1 MERGRA
7 GLAADQQPQLLAPN
21 DRVDHR
27 DTATVGEVFS
37 RSCWHLKTVA
47 SIPLLIPTFVV
58 VVVVVVDVVTV
69 DDGDIA
75 LLADGTKFA
84 IFSLKIKIHGS
95 FVVNSIIDD
104 TH

>member
-1 MERGRA
+1 M
-7 GLAADQQPQLLAPN
+7 
-21 DRVDHR
+21 
-27 DTATVGEVFS
+27 
-37 RSCWHLKTVA
+37 A

-58 VVVVVVDVVTV
+58 VDDVVAV

-84 IFSLKIKIHGS
+84 IFSRKIKIHGS